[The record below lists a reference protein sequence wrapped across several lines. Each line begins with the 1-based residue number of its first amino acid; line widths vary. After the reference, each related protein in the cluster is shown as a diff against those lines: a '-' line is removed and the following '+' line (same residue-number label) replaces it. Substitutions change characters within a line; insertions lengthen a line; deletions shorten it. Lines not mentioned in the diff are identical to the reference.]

1 MISPGPS
8 NVPPRLLMLSTAANT
23 GGMER
28 VICVLARGFVSR
40 GWSVR
45 TVFPETAGVDG
56 VLAWCAEQEVEA
68 EATPH
73 LLDLA
78 APHHVRHMR
87 ALGAFVRN
95 AKPDVVLLHFGDSF
109 MSLHDVLAVSLLGRA
124 RCLAVLHHA
133 HPVRG
138 RKRLMTR
145 VASRIAVGTIGVSRA
160 TCTRLREIG
169 VDAAALHWVPNGV
182 RRPDRLPGR
191 DAARETLGIS
201 RDAFLVACAARLVPQ
216 KRLDLL
222 IDAMAALPPSGPTAV
237 LAIAG
242 DGPLRADLELRAK
255 GMTSVRL
262 LGPLSPNRIDDLY
275 AAADVLALPSFE
287 GFGLVYL
294 EAAFHG
300 VPGIGLDTGG
310 SLDAII
316 PGETGL
322 LVPPDDPQALAAA
335 LQRLRADPAL
345 AHRLGDRARD
355 RVVSEFSDETMVD
368 RYERLISRLVA

>member
-1 MISPGPS
+1 MIRRASD
-8 NVPPRLLMLSTAANT
+8 VKPRLLMLSTAAST

-45 TVFPETAGVDG
+45 TVFPETAGVDS
-56 VLAWCAEQEVEA
+56 VLAWCAEQEVKA

-78 APHHVRHMR
+78 APHHLGHMR
-87 ALGAFVRN
+87 ALGAFVRSE
-95 AKPDVVLLHFGDSF
+95 KPDVVLLHFGDSF
-109 MSLHDVLAVSLLGRA
+109 MSLHDVLAVSVLGRA

-133 HPVRG
+133 HALRG

-145 VASRIAVGTIGVSRA
+145 VASRLAVGTIGVSRA
-160 TCTRLREIG
+160 TCTRLREVG
-169 VDAAALHWVPNGV
+169 VDPAALHWVPNGV
-182 RRPDRLPGR
+182 RQPDRLPGR
-191 DAARETLGIS
+191 DEARATLGIP

-222 IDAMAALPPSGPTAV
+222 IDAVTALPPSGPTPIV
-237 LAIAG
+237 AIAG
-242 DGPLRADLELRAK
+242 DGPLRADLEQRAA
-255 GMTSVRL
+255 GSTSVRF
-262 LGPLSPNRIDDLY
+262 LGQLSPQRIDDLY

-287 GFGLVYL
+287 GFGLVYV

-316 PGETGL
+316 PDETGL
-322 LVPPDDPQALAAA
+322 LVPTDDLDALVSA

-345 AHRLGDRARD
+345 AHRLGAGARD
-355 RVVSEFSDETMVD
+355 RAVREFSDEVMVE
-368 RYERLISRLVA
+368 RYERLISQLVA